1 MTISFLQSKLLLDA
15 GFALHGFT
23 TRAGGMSTGPYASL
37 NLGFDVGDADE
48 NVKAAWM
55 LLKEAIG
62 TDLPLCRVRQVHGVL
77 VTDATNAMLSAWD
90 ARPNIEA
97 DALVSKGDMVK
108 AVQTADCVP
117 LLLACTE
124 TRVTAAVHVGWRG
137 AASGVIRNAI
147 RTMVSLGAEPAHMIA
162 ALGPHIGYP
171 CYEVGEEVA
180 QKLVESADPKPKE
193 AGTYLLDLAN
203 AVEVDLIVGG
213 VSTDRIERL
222 GGCTHCNEADFFSYR
237 KSGGTCGRT
246 AGFIA

>member
-1 MTISFLQSKLLLDA
+1 MTISFLRSKLLLDA
-15 GFALHGFT
+15 GFSVHGFT
-23 TRAGGMSTGPYASL
+23 TRAGGVSEGPWASL

-48 NVKAAWM
+48 NVKANWTR
-55 LLKEAIG
+55 LKEAIG
-62 TDLPLCRVRQVHGVL
+62 TDLPLCRVRQVHGAR
-77 VTDATNAMLSAWD
+77 TADAKDALLSAWD

-97 DALVSKGDMVK
+97 DAMVSTGNMVK

-117 LLLACTE
+117 GLLACTE
-124 TRVTAAVHVGWRG
+124 TRVAAAVHAGWRG
-137 AASGVIRNAI
+137 ASGGVVRNAI
-147 RTMVSLGAEPAHMIA
+147 RKMVSLGAEPGRIIA
-162 ALGPHIGYP
+162 ALGPCIGYP

-180 QKLVESADPKPKE
+180 TKLVESADPKPKE

-213 VSTDRIERL
+213 VSTDRIERV

-246 AGFIA
+246 AAFIV